1 MADAAV
7 ISAETKRILLE
18 RLSAEITS
26 KKTVAVRRRRRRL
39 RHDDNATKDKKNMGG
54 RKRKRVVDESTGQ
67 GSIENEDDWTTGTA
81 NATNIVGNVKSS
93 VIKSRFVLGI
103 NECTRTLEGTYKI
116 LLRQEQH
123 DQQCTPQ
130 LPETETKSTTTA
142 AHIVP
147 SLILLARDVRPTD
160 VISHFYMY
168 AKLLNIPLLILPGV
182 RASEELGKA
191 AGIRSVAVALFL
203 PMPNLTDNGIIA
215 SDVDNEENRREEK
228 REWRNAHAD
237 VDSFVRYAIT
247 KIPK

>member
-1 MADAAV
+1 MDAAV

-39 RHDDNATKDKKNMGG
+39 RHDDNATKDKKNMSG
-54 RKRKRVVDESTGQ
+54 RKRKRVVESTGQ
-67 GSIENEDDWTTGTA
+67 GSIENEDDCTTGTA
-81 NATNIVGNVKSS
+81 NATKIIGNVKSS
-93 VIKSRFVLGI
+93 VIKLRFVLGI

-160 VISHFYMY
+160 VICHFYMY

-191 AGIRSVAVALFL
+191 AGIRSVAVAIFL
-203 PMPNLTDNGIIA
+203 PMPNLTDNGMIA
-215 SDVDNEENRREEK
+215 SDVDNMEDRREEK
-228 REWRNAHAD
+228 RVEWRNAHAD

>member
-1 MADAAV
+1 M
-7 ISAETKRILLE
+7 S
-18 RLSAEITS
+18 
-26 KKTVAVRRRRRRL
+26 
-39 RHDDNATKDKKNMGG
+39 GG

-103 NECTRTLEGTYKI
+103 NECTRTLEGTYKRI
-116 LLRQEQH
+116 VRQEQH
-123 DQQCTPQ
+123 EQQCTPQ
-130 LPETETKSTTTA
+130 SPETNSTATT
-142 AHIVP
+142 HIVP

>member
-1 MADAAV
+1 MDAAV

-18 RLSAEITS
+18 RLNAEITS

-39 RHDDNATKDKKNMGG
+39 RHDDNATKDKKNMSG

-67 GSIENEDDWTTGTA
+67 GSIENEDDCTTGIA
-81 NATNIVGNVKSS
+81 NATKIIGNVKSS
-93 VIKSRFVLGI
+93 VIKSRFIVGI
-103 NECTRTLEGTYKI
+103 NECTRTLEGTYKRI
-116 LLRQEQH
+116 VRQEQH
-123 DQQCTPQ
+123 EQQCTPQ
-130 LPETETKSTTTA
+130 SPETNSTATT
-142 AHIVP
+142 HIVP

>member
-1 MADAAV
+1 MDAAV
-7 ISAETKRILLE
+7 ISAETKRNLLE

-26 KKTVAVRRRRRRL
+26 KKTAAVRRRRRRRL
-39 RHDDNATKDKKNMGG
+39 RHDNNATNKDKKNMSG
-54 RKRKRVVDESTGQ
+54 RKRKRVVESTG
-67 GSIENEDDWTTGTA
+67 GSIENEDDCTTGKTTA
-81 NATNIVGNVKSS
+81 KKIIIGNVKSS

-103 NECTRTLEGTYKI
+103 NECTRTLDGIYKI
-116 LLRQEQH
+116 ILRQEH
-123 DQQCTPQ
+123 EQQCTPQ
-130 LPETETKSTTTA
+130 SPETETKSTTA
-142 AHIVP
+142 PIVP

-168 AKLLNIPLLILPGV
+168 AKLLNIPILILPGV

-203 PMPNLTDNGIIA
+203 SMPCLTDNGMIA
-215 SDVDNEENRREEK
+215 SDVDNEGDRRDEK

>member
-1 MADAAV
+1 MDAAV

-18 RLSAEITS
+18 RLNAEITS

-39 RHDDNATKDKKNMGG
+39 RHDDNSTKDKKNMGG

-67 GSIENEDDWTTGTA
+67 GSIENEDDCTTGTA
-81 NATNIVGNVKSS
+81 NATKIIGNVESS

-103 NECTRTLEGTYKI
+103 NECTRTLEGIYKI
-116 LLRQEQH
+116 IVRQE
-123 DQQCTPQ
+123 QQCTPQ
-130 LPETETKSTTTA
+130 SPETGTKSTTTTT
-142 AHIVP
+142 HIVP

-203 PMPNLTDNGIIA
+203 PMPNLTNNGIIA
-215 SDVDNEENRREEK
+215 SDMDNMEDRREEK